1 MIFKRYMMQILT
13 KRKSAYVNII
23 RNITK
28 DKEPHFIMI
37 EGSLSQE
44 DIIILTPKSRVL

>member
-1 MIFKRYMMQILT
+1 MTFKRHMMQILT
-13 KRKSAYVNII
+13 KTKSAYVNIT

-28 DKEPHFIMI
+28 DKESHFIMI
-37 EGSLSQE
+37 KESLFQE